1 MSSVK
6 SLLFSHNHHLLS
18 VKGCE
23 AGLDVLAF
31 EGDEALSQPFR
42 YRIEFTSADHAI
54 GKEMMLMKAVSL
66 TLQASV
72 AQGFGINVQQPV
84 RVIQGV
90 VTGFE
95 RLSTSRDETHY
106 ALTLQPRLA
115 LLNRSHQ
122 NAIYQDQSVPQIV
135 EKILRERH
143 GLRGQDFLFSL
154 TKTYPRREQVM
165 QYGEDDLRFITRLL
179 GEVGIWFRFTAD
191 TRLHIDVAEFC
202 DSQQGYEKGLTLP
215 SVPPSGQQSAGV
227 DAVWEMACRHR
238 VVEQQVST
246 RDYNYR
252 EATAD
257 MNAQVDVTRGETTT
271 FGEAYHWGDNYLTAG
286 NVHDRH
292 PAPESGA
299 FYARLRHERYLNGQT
314 RMQATTSCPTLCPG
328 QVLKVTGGEEVAG
341 EFADGVLVTA
351 MHSHARRDADFAVE
365 FAGIPDSPDV
375 GYRPEPGA
383 RPVMAGT
390 LPARVTST
398 RENDTYGHIDKH
410 GRYRVN
416 MLFDRARWET
426 GFESLWVRQSRP
438 YAGDTYG
445 LHLPLLA
452 GTEVAIGF
460 EDGNPDRPY
469 IAGVLHDSAHGDHV
483 TIRNDKRN
491 VLRTPANNKIRLDD
505 ERGIHWR
512 RKVRL
517 LLVTGDEAAIE
528 QLVPGLRQQHWLE
541 GNRTVLIYG
550 GSLASE
556 PDREKY
562 IALRKLRRGRPLDGI
577 VRVMPSSLTLTPQI
591 SESDLHGLEKIS
603 ELLGYA
609 APVWLWKLCDSEWPQ
624 ADRAVQAVGV
634 SFPLRATE
642 DDVARQLAQMLPTLR
657 EQGMRQIAEETR
669 HDFLLRLGQ
678 QLIDGGIAQWR
689 WQLAPWLT
697 ASRQRLALRGLM
709 FSLPEPRTV
718 DPYQEADTSPAGQPH
733 LLTLPAT
740 WLGIVDDC
748 RRLRGHHVGMA
759 WERGLACGLLAIL
772 GLWAA
777 GLLLSFALNYSQI
790 ASVAGKARDLVAH
803 PSVSDYQLTAL
814 HALRN
819 EAGRLV
825 HDGQKGAPW
834 YRRFG
839 LDHHQQLL
847 NAVLPWYGVANHRL
861 IRDPANAAL
870 QQALSALVNSAPNS
884 DQRAQLA
891 KPGYDQLKAWLMMAR
906 PDKADGAFFAQ
917 TMKTVQPT
925 RMGISTGLWQ
935 SLAPDL
941 WAFYLSLLPE
951 RPEWKI
957 IPDAQ
962 RVSQSR
968 QVLLQQLGRRNAES
982 TLYENM
988 LKSVRRNFADVSLE
1002 DMTSGTDARR
1012 LFTTDEVVPG
1022 MFTRQAWEGGIQ
1034 QAIDKAASSRREEI
1048 DWVLSDSRKTVST
1061 DLSPEALKARL
1072 TRRYFTDFAGSW
1084 LNFLNSLRLNP
1095 ATTIADVTDQLTLIS
1110 DVRQSPLIALMN
1122 TLAWQGQAGQ
1132 QREGLSDSLI
1142 KSAKDLVGGK
1152 DKPVIDQSAAGPQGP
1167 LDDTF
1172 GPLLQLMGKNTGS
1185 NVMSA
1190 DSTLSLQTYL
1200 TRITRVRLRLQQV
1213 ANASDPQE
1221 MMQVLAQT
1229 VFQGKSV
1236 DLTDTQQYGSLIS
1249 ASLGEEWSG
1258 FGNTLF
1264 VQPLTQAWETVL
1276 LPSAASLNDK
1286 WRRSVVA
1293 NWHTAFDGRFPFA
1306 ASKSDA
1312 SLPMLAE
1319 FVRKDSG
1326 RIERFL
1332 TTELNGVLHKEGSQ
1346 WVPDKVNS
1354 HGLVFNPA
1362 FLRAINQLS
1371 QLSDILFT
1379 DGSQGIS
1386 FELQARPAP
1395 EVVETQLTIDGQKL
1409 RYFNQMADWQTF
1421 RWPGE
1426 TYKPGTLLTWTTV
1439 NAGTRLFGDYSGT
1452 WGFIRWLEQGKRH
1465 PLDRSQ
1471 WMMSFSAP
1479 DGRTLQWVLRS
1490 QLGSGPLALLA
1501 LRGLT
1506 LPDQIFTVDAAES
1519 AQALTTGL
1527 GNSDMDEMEL

>member
-54 GKEMMLMKAVSL
+54 SKEMMLMKAASL
-66 TLQASV
+66 TLQAPV

-341 EFADGVLVTA
+341 EFAEGVLVTA

-505 ERGIHWR
+505 ERGKEHI
-512 RKVRL
+512 KL
-517 LLVTGDEAAIE
+517 STE
-528 QLVPGLRQQHWLE
+528 
-541 GNRTVLIYG
+541 YG
-550 GSLASE
+550 GKSQLNLGHLVDS
-556 PDREKY
+556 DRQPRGEGFE
-562 IALRKLRRGRPLDGI
+562 LRTDSWGAIRAQKGI
-577 VRVMPSSLTLTPQI
+577 FI
-591 SESDLHGLEKIS
+591 S
-603 ELLGYA
+603 A
-609 APVWLWKLCDSEWPQ
+609 
-624 ADRAVQAVGV
+624 
-634 SFPLRATE
+634 
-642 DDVARQLAQMLPTLR
+642 
-657 EQGMRQIAEETR
+657 
-669 HDFLLRLGQ
+669 
-678 QLIDGGIAQWR
+678 
-689 WQLAPWLT
+689 
-697 ASRQRLALRGLM
+697 
-709 FSLPEPRTV
+709 
-718 DPYQEADTSPAGQPH
+718 
-733 LLTLPAT
+733 
-740 WLGIVDDC
+740 
-748 RRLRGHHVGMA
+748 
-759 WERGLACGLLAIL
+759 
-772 GLWAA
+772 
-777 GLLLSFALNYSQI
+777 
-790 ASVAGKARDLVAH
+790 
-803 PSVSDYQLTAL
+803 
-814 HALRN
+814 
-819 EAGRLV
+819 
-825 HDGQKGAPW
+825 DGQAQAQGQVLDMEPAVSLLKGAVNQVTEW
-834 YRRFG
+834 G
-839 LDHHQQLL
+839 SITQTHH
-847 NAVLPWYGVANHRL
+847 NV
-861 IRDPANAAL
+861 
-870 QQALSALVNSAPNS
+870 
-884 DQRAQLA
+884 
-891 KPGYDQLKAWLMMAR
+891 
-906 PDKADGAFFAQ
+906 
-917 TMKTVQPT
+917 
-925 RMGISTGLWQ
+925 
-935 SLAPDL
+935 
-941 WAFYLSLLPE
+941 
-951 RPEWKI
+951 
-957 IPDAQ
+957 IPD
-962 RVSQSR
+962 
-968 QVLLQQLGRRNAES
+968 
-982 TLYENM
+982 T
-988 LKSVRRNFADVSLE
+988 
-1002 DMTSGTDARR
+1002 
-1012 LFTTDEVVPG
+1012 
-1022 MFTRQAWEGGIQ
+1022 
-1034 QAIDKAASSRREEI
+1034 
-1048 DWVLSDSRKTVST
+1048 
-1061 DLSPEALKARL
+1061 
-1072 TRRYFTDFAGSW
+1072 
-1084 LNFLNSLRLNP
+1084 
-1095 ATTIADVTDQLTLIS
+1095 
-1110 DVRQSPLIALMN
+1110 
-1122 TLAWQGQAGQ
+1122 
-1132 QREGLSDSLI
+1132 
-1142 KSAKDLVGGK
+1142 
-1152 DKPVIDQSAAGPQGP
+1152 GP
-1167 LDDTF
+1167 L
-1172 GPLLQLMGKNTGS
+1172 S
-1185 NVMSA
+1185 
-1190 DSTLSLQTYL
+1190 
-1200 TRITRVRLRLQQV
+1200 
-1213 ANASDPQE
+1213 
-1221 MMQVLAQT
+1221 
-1229 VFQGKSV
+1229 
-1236 DLTDTQQYGSLIS
+1236 
-1249 ASLGEEWSG
+1249 
-1258 FGNTLF
+1258 
-1264 VQPLTQAWETVL
+1264 
-1276 LPSAASLNDK
+1276 
-1286 WRRSVVA
+1286 
-1293 NWHTAFDGRFPFA
+1293 
-1306 ASKSDA
+1306 
-1312 SLPMLAE
+1312 
-1319 FVRKDSG
+1319 
-1326 RIERFL
+1326 
-1332 TTELNGVLHKEGSQ
+1332 
-1346 WVPDKVNS
+1346 
-1354 HGLVFNPA
+1354 
-1362 FLRAINQLS
+1362 
-1371 QLSDILFT
+1371 
-1379 DGSQGIS
+1379 
-1386 FELQARPAP
+1386 
-1395 EVVETQLTIDGQKL
+1395 
-1409 RYFNQMADWQTF
+1409 
-1421 RWPGE
+1421 
-1426 TYKPGTLLTWTTV
+1426 
-1439 NAGTRLFGDYSGT
+1439 
-1452 WGFIRWLEQGKRH
+1452 
-1465 PLDRSQ
+1465 
-1471 WMMSFSAP
+1471 
-1479 DGRTLQWVLRS
+1479 
-1490 QLGSGPLALLA
+1490 
-1501 LRGLT
+1501 
-1506 LPDQIFTVDAAES
+1506 
-1519 AQALTTGL
+1519 ALTTGASDLKQPTLLMSAPQGIAAVTPETTLLHSGNGLYLQSL
-1527 GNSDMDEMEL
+1527 GEVNITTAQRCSLNASQAISLLAQQEGMRLVSAKGPLQVESHGDILSLTALKDITVQSTQGHLQLTAKNGITLGCGGAYIRLTPQGEVQIHGPGVISLKGQHDLQGPVSEEFPLPELPASVCKECVKKAQALAQGFVPREA